1 MTKNNKIL
9 IATGGTGGHVFP
21 AYSLARNFIRN
32 NYIVKLTTDIRGFNY
47 LKDYKDLDLTK
58 ISSSPLNK
66 KNLLE
71 LLFSIA
77 VISFSVLRSIIFLLF
92 NRPSIVFGVGG
103 YSSFPV
109 CIAAAILRINFV
121 IYENNLII
129 GKANKYLLP
138 FAKKIFVSYKELEGI
153 PKKYNDKIDS
163 LELITMPRIL
173 GYAFNPVSFIFCYY
187 RKKLIC
193 TILKVNNTFSENHY
207 YINYV
212 ATTNDK
218 YEQNYDIEKLFHVS
232 PFLPREGYYKIKYKN
247 NEDCINFNIDYY
259 DKNNEIVLETH
270 INGKKIDVRSS
281 LTVLANVLSS
291 TYLVTRVI
299 YLIHFQAIK
308 LFLKK
313 IKFYKKP
320 KQNINKIS

>member
-1 MTKNNKIL
+1 MKFIKAKVFHKRNWPKTNEFLYKCNYVSLRLPIKDKKTKFFSFNKFNIL
-9 IATGGTGGHVFP
+9 SV
-21 AYSLARNFIRN
+21 NE
-32 NYIVKLTTDIRGFNY
+32 
-47 LKDYKDLDLTK
+47 KDYAYESTNLFKWCCDLID
-58 ISSSPLNK
+58 
-66 KNLLE
+66 
-71 LLFSIA
+71 
-77 VISFSVLRSIIFLLF
+77 
-92 NRPSIVFGVGG
+92 
-103 YSSFPV
+103 
-109 CIAAAILRINFV
+109 
-121 IYENNLII
+121 
-129 GKANKYLLP
+129 
-138 FAKKIFVSYKELEGI
+138 
-153 PKKYNDKIDS
+153 KKYNDKIDS

-212 ATTNDK
+212 ATINDK

-259 DKNNEIVLETH
+259 YKNNEIVLETH
-270 INGKKIDVRSS
+270 INGKKIDVRSN
-281 LTVLANVLSS
+281 LAVLANVLSS